1 MKKKPEP
8 KPIVPAHIQEMPI
21 TETLEQNYMPY
32 AISVIV
38 SRAIPEIDGFKP
50 SHRKLLYTMYLM
62 GLLRG
67 DRTKSSNVVGQ
78 TMRLNPHG
86 DAAIYETMVRLTT
99 GNGALLLPFVDS
111 KGNFG
116 KVYSRLMA
124 YAAPR
129 YTEVK
134 LAPVCQEL
142 FGDID
147 KNTVTFVDNFDGTMQ
162 EPLLLPV
169 SFPNILVNPNQGIAV
184 GMASN
189 FCSFNL
195 REVCD
200 TTIRYI
206 KNPDCDLLESLPGPD
221 LPTGGELLYQEAEL
235 RQIYDTGRGS
245 FRVRAK
251 YHYDKKSSC
260 IEVTEIPYSTTLEA
274 IQDKIIQL
282 VKAGKIKDVTDVRD
296 ETDLNGLKLTLDI
309 RRSADPEL
317 LMRRLFA
324 LTPLE
329 DTFSCNFNLLI
340 DGRPKTLGVREI
352 LGEWLRFRLASV
364 KNRLA
369 YDIEKKTQKLH
380 LLQGLSQILLD
391 IDKAIRII
399 RETELESM
407 VVPNLMLGFTIDQVQ
422 AEYIAEIK
430 LRNINREFIL
440 NRIKEREGLEAEL
453 RELQATLGSDAKIK
467 NLIAQ
472 QLRAVAKK
480 YGEERRTAIV
490 TPEEG
495 PLPAP
500 AELIEDYGVR
510 LFLTEQNYL
519 KKISL
524 TALRTSGEQ
533 KLKEDDQVCQEL
545 DTTNRAEVLLFS
557 DRCCVYK
564 LKAHEIPD
572 GKASQLGLYLPNLLG
587 LSEGERILYV
597 TATKDFA
604 GYMFF
609 VFQNGK
615 AVKVPLGAYA
625 TKSNRKKLV
634 NAYSD
639 KAPLAYLAHIPEDS
653 DFLLLR
659 DADKATLMNTA
670 LLSESVS
677 KNAGGIQ
684 AYTLKKNSKV
694 SRVIPKDEFLS
705 NNVEYYRTQKLP
717 TTGHFLQEADK
728 QKNGISPQIV
738 LPGME
743 K

>member
-206 KNPDCDLLESLPGPD
+206 KNPDCDLLESL
-221 LPTGGELLYQEAEL
+221 
-235 RQIYDTGRGS
+235 
-245 FRVRAK
+245 
-251 YHYDKKSSC
+251 
-260 IEVTEIPYSTTLEA
+260 
-274 IQDKIIQL
+274 
-282 VKAGKIKDVTDVRD
+282 
-296 ETDLNGLKLTLDI
+296 
-309 RRSADPEL
+309 
-317 LMRRLFA
+317 
-324 LTPLE
+324 
-329 DTFSCNFNLLI
+329 
-340 DGRPKTLGVREI
+340 
-352 LGEWLRFRLASV
+352 
-364 KNRLA
+364 
-369 YDIEKKTQKLH
+369 
-380 LLQGLSQILLD
+380 
-391 IDKAIRII
+391 
-399 RETELESM
+399 
-407 VVPNLMLGFTIDQVQ
+407 
-422 AEYIAEIK
+422 
-430 LRNINREFIL
+430 
-440 NRIKEREGLEAEL
+440 
-453 RELQATLGSDAKIK
+453 
-467 NLIAQ
+467 
-472 QLRAVAKK
+472 
-480 YGEERRTAIV
+480 
-490 TPEEG
+490 
-495 PLPAP
+495 
-500 AELIEDYGVR
+500 
-510 LFLTEQNYL
+510 
-519 KKISL
+519 
-524 TALRTSGEQ
+524 
-533 KLKEDDQVCQEL
+533 
-545 DTTNRAEVLLFS
+545 
-557 DRCCVYK
+557 
-564 LKAHEIPD
+564 
-572 GKASQLGLYLPNLLG
+572 LGLYLPNLLG

-639 KAPLAYLAHIPEDS
+639 KALLAYLAHIPEDS

-728 QKNGISPQIV
+728 QKNGISPQIA